1 MSEPTLD
8 PAAFAHLLEIT
19 GDDLEFV
26 DELIDTYLE
35 DAAVQLDAM
44 RSAAEASDVAALV
57 RPAHSLKSSSANVG
71 AMLLAEACRSLE
83 ADGRVGTVADATNR
97 VAACAHAFELVQ
109 AALLAERSTR
119 RGTPTDP

>member
-1 MSEPTLD
+1 MSELTLD

-35 DAAVQLDAM
+35 DSAVQLDAM
-44 RSAAEASDVAALV
+44 RSAAVAGDVSALV

-71 AMLLAEACRSLE
+71 AMALAEACRSLE
-83 ADGRVGTVADATNR
+83 EDGRAGTVADMAAR
-97 VAACAHAFELVQ
+97 VDGCGRSFSDVRG
-109 AALLAERSTR
+109 ALLAARAAR
-119 RGTPTDP
+119 AGPG

>member
-1 MSEPTLD
+1 MSELTLD

-35 DAAVQLDAM
+35 DSAVQLDAM
-44 RSAAEASDVAALV
+44 RSAAEVSDVAALV

-71 AMLLAEACRSLE
+71 AMALAEACRSLE
-83 ADGRVGTVADATNR
+83 AEGRAGTVADMVAR
-97 VAACAHAFELVQ
+97 VDACGRSFSDVRD
-109 AALLAERSTR
+109 ALLAARAAR
-119 RGTPTDP
+119 AGPA

>member
-19 GDDLEFV
+19 GDDLDFV

-44 RSAAEASDVAALV
+44 RSAAEASDEAALV

-71 AMLLAEACRSLE
+71 AMALAEMCRSLE
-83 ADGRVGTVADATNR
+83 ADGRAGAVADMAAR
-97 VAACAHAFELVQ
+97 VDACGRSFSDVRD
-109 AALLAERSTR
+109 ALLAARTAR
-119 RGTPTDP
+119 AGPG

>member
-35 DAAVQLDAM
+35 DAAVQLDAL
-44 RSAAEASDVAALV
+44 RSAAVASDVAALV

-83 ADGRVGTVADATNR
+83 ADGRTGIVPDMAARVDACGR
-97 VAACAHAFELVQ
+97 SFSDVRD
-109 AALLAERSTR
+109 ALLAARAARPGPE
-119 RGTPTDP
+119 

>member
-1 MSEPTLD
+1 MSELTLD

-26 DELIDTYLE
+26 DELIDTYL
-35 DAAVQLDAM
+35 DDGAVQLDAM

-71 AMLLAEACRSLE
+71 AMALAETCRSLE
-83 ADGRVGTVADATNR
+83 ADGRAGTVADMVAR
-97 VAACAHAFELVQ
+97 VDACGRSFADARD
-109 AALLAERSTR
+109 ALLAARAAR
-119 RGTPTDP
+119 AGPG

>member
-19 GDDLEFV
+19 GDDLDFV

-35 DAAVQLDAM
+35 DGTVQLAAM

-71 AMLLAEACRSLE
+71 AMSLADACRSLE
-83 ADGRVGTVADATNR
+83 TDGRVGTVADMVAR
-97 VAACAHAFELVQ
+97 VDACDRSFTDVRDALMAAR
-109 AALLAERSTR
+109 AARA
-119 RGTPTDP
+119 GPG